1 MNAAPDPWEVV
12 DDDRRARAAAAI
24 ADVVRPTPVLSSRG
38 LSERFG
44 GPVVLKAEN
53 LQRTGSFK
61 LRGALAKV
69 AALGDDAAAGV
80 VAGSAGNHAQA
91 VAYAARERGVPCEVF
106 MPEGAPIAKLEACA
120 GLGARVHRGGASV
133 IEAVV
138 AARERA
144 AATGMAFVHP
154 FDDPDVIAGQAT
166 VGAELLEQVPDLAQ
180 VIVPLGG
187 GGLACGIALAVKR
200 VRPEVRVL
208 GVQAAVCAP
217 YLRTRGREPAAPAP
231 TTIRAPTIADG
242 IAVKQPGAVTLP
254 LVEALLD
261 DVVAVDE
268 DAIAEAMMTLLERA
282 KLVVEGAGAVS
293 VAAARP
299 GLTAPPAAG
308 TTVLVLSGGNV
319 DPGLVAAVARRH
331 ESVVGRRLVL
341 LTVISDRPGSLARLL
356 TEVGGT
362 GANLVEVQHV
372 RDGLELH
379 VRETGVQLV
388 LETRGPQHAQAVRA
402 ALEQAGY
409 PVRGLG

>member
-1 MNAAPDPWEVV
+1 MTSAPLSPADYLTRILNARVYDVAHETPLE
-12 DDDRRARAAAAI
+12 RAR
-24 ADVVRPTPVLSSRG
+24 D
-38 LSERFG
+38 LSERLG
-44 GPVVLKAEN
+44 NTVLLKREDQQPVF
-53 LQRTGSFK
+53 SFK
-61 LRGALAKV
+61 LRGAYNKMAHLSPEQLAR
-69 AALGDDAAAGV
+69 GV
-80 VAGSAGNHAQA
+80 ICASAGNHAQGVALSARKLGTRA
-91 VAYAARERGVPCEVF
+91 VIVMPTTTPKLKIDAVRALGGEVVLCGDSYSDAYIHSVE
-106 MPEGAPIAKLEACA
+106 LEKAQ
-120 GLGARVHRGGASV
+120 GL
-133 IEAVV
+133 
-138 AARERA
+138 
-144 AATGMAFVHP
+144 TFVHP

-231 TTIRAPTIADG
+231 TTVRAPTIADG